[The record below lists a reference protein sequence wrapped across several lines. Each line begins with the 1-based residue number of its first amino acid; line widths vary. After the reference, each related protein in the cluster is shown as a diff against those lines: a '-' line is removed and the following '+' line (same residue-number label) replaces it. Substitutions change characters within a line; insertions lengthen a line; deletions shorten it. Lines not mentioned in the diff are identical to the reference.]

1 MSRVRASRGKGH
13 RLGPLR
19 VAEMVAGLVLAAGI
33 VLAFAGLANGVAE
46 GETRRFDEA
55 ALLRMNTLLP
65 SWLDEPMRVVTA
77 LGYYWVIVPLL
88 AVAAYAFYRKGE
100 RVSAALLVLSTAGGI
115 ALTTVL
121 KSVFGRPRPDL
132 FDSGYAASSYAF
144 PSGHATV
151 AVGFYGML
159 AVLVAFRLSGRRRWV
174 VAVFG
179 ATVVLLI
186 GFSRLYLGVHYP
198 TDVMAGFLAAPLW
211 MSAVV
216 FVLFLHRF
224 LLGDRYEGT

>member
-1 MSRVRASRGKGH
+1 MNRARASRGEGH

-19 VAEMVAGLVLAAGI
+19 VVEMVAALVLAAGI
-33 VLAFAGLANGVAE
+33 VLAFAGIANMVVEEQA
-46 GETRRFDEA
+46 RRFDEA
-55 ALLRMNTLLP
+55 ALLWTNALLP
-65 SWLDEPMRVVTA
+65 NWLDGPMRVVTA

-88 AVAAYAFYRKGE
+88 AVAAHAFYRKGE

-121 KSVFGRPRPDL
+121 KFVFGRPRPDL

-159 AVLVAFRLSGRRRWV
+159 AVLVAFRLSGGWRWMV
-174 VAVFG
+174 VAFG
-179 ATVVLLI
+179 STLALLI

-198 TDVMAGFLAAPLW
+198 TDVLAGFLAAPLW

-216 FVLFLHRF
+216 FTLFLYRF
-224 LLGDRYEGT
+224 LRGDRREGT